1 MAPRR
6 FPLEAAAP
14 NLVSMNRIEI
24 EKTLNEDRA
33 WLLNTYAE
41 LSEAELTNP
50 VTPSEHDD
58 SKTWNAKDH
67 LVHLILI
74 ERNWNDM
81 IRKHIAG
88 ERNTLPR
95 INDES
100 GKKRPMAEILAGVHE
115 WTETWAEKHRTDSLD
130 EIVALGQH
138 TRSETLQL
146 LSELTQEQIDDTI
159 PGAPWAE
166 GKVGGI
172 IAANAGHG
180 RMHWQWVKQGR
191 EEMAA
196 GN

>member
-1 MAPRR
+1 
-6 FPLEAAAP
+6 
-14 NLVSMNRIEI
+14 MNRIEI

-33 WLLNTYAE
+33 WLIDTYAD
-41 LSEAELTNP
+41 LSEAELTDP

-58 SKTWNAKDH
+58 AKTWNSKDH

-74 ERNWNDM
+74 ERNWNVM
-81 IRKHIAG
+81 IRRHIAG
-88 ERNTLPR
+88 EKDTVDFRR
-95 INDES
+95 SDS
-100 GKKRPMAEILAGVHE
+100 GKERTREEAMASVHE
-115 WTETWAEKHRTDSLD
+115 WTEAWADKHRNDSLD

-146 LSELTQEQIDDTI
+146 LSELTQEQLEDTI

-180 RMHWQWVKQGR
+180 RMHWQWVKEAVSR
-191 EEMAA
+191 RLE
-196 GN
+196 